1 MERVK
6 YENQFFAQ
14 GQWKDIDTTCWDEK
28 GEAGLVRKK
37 KNQEFNFGRIKLRG
51 LSDTQLE
58 IPWRY

>member
-37 KNQEFNFGRIKLRG
+37 KIKNLILDI
-51 LSDTQLE
+51 LS
-58 IPWRY
+58 